1 MREIIWCNEK
11 QTLVILANFFRKYT
25 FHILLGELSPT
36 WDAPL
41 SSLEMKKEHFLSSTS
56 EHKNARYTCT
66 NKTCRK
72 QIDSVLLRIGSLYL
86 T

>member
-41 SSLEMKKEHFLSSTS
+41 SSLEMKKEHFLVPQVNIKMLDIYAQIR
-56 EHKNARYTCT
+56 HVG
-66 NKTCRK
+66 NK
-72 QIDSVLLRIGSLYL
+72 
-86 T
+86 